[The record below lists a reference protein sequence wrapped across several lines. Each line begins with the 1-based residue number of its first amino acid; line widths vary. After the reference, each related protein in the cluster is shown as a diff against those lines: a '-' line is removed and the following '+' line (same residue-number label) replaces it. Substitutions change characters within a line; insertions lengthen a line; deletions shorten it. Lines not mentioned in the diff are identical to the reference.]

1 MVIAL
6 IGVLI
11 IALVIVIKSADVFVD
26 SIVEIGGALGISQII
41 LGVTASAIG
50 TSLPEFGSAVVAS
63 LTGSTD
69 LGVGTV
75 IGSNIWNIAGIL
87 GISAA
92 VAGMI
97 QTNKSGLLRD
107 WLMTLITGLILLFF
121 MLFGDISWPVAVV
134 MIVAYCFYLWIL
146 IKAQKKHSNETS
158 RLDESQE
165 KQLKE
170 NNNLEEDI
178 EKKSEEKVE
187 KNVTKKTYLYVLLG
201 IAGLIVGCRLL
212 VYSADEL
219 GSMFGI
225 SDMVMGLFVLA
236 VGTSIPELVVTL
248 SSAMKGL
255 HDLSLGTVLGSN
267 TFNILIGI
275 GIPALLLNVPVDR
288 ISLTFDAP
296 VMIFVTLLLMAL
308 IKMGKGKLNRW
319 GGIVLMITYMAY
331 AIIRIFDEIVK
342 VAEDEGVDLIV
353 LGTGKNIVDK
363 RLLGSVSEKVVH
375 SAPCTILLV
384 RTS

>member
-26 SIVEIGGALGISQII
+26 NIVEIGGALGISQII

-92 VAGMI
+92 VAGVI
-97 QTNKSGLLRD
+97 QTSKSGLHRD

-121 MLFGDISWPVAVV
+121 MLFGDISWLAAVV
-134 MIVAYCFYLWIL
+134 MIVAYCFYLWLL
-146 IKAQKKHSNETS
+146 IKAQKKHSDGTS
-158 RLDESQE
+158 HDESQE

-170 NNNLEEDI
+170 NNNLEEGI
-178 EKKSEEKVE
+178 EEKSEEKVG
-187 KNVTKKTYLYVLLG
+187 KNVSKKTYAYVLLG

-219 GSMFGI
+219 GGMFGI
-225 SDMVMGLFVLA
+225 SDMVMGLFILA
-236 VGTSIPELVVTL
+236 IGTSIPELVVTL

-275 GIPALLLNVPVDR
+275 GVPALLLNVPVDR

-319 GGIVLMITYMAY
+319 GGIILMITYMAY
-331 AIIRIFDEIVK
+331 AIVRIF
-342 VAEDEGVDLIV
+342 
-353 LGTGKNIVDK
+353 
-363 RLLGSVSEKVVH
+363 
-375 SAPCTILLV
+375 IL
-384 RTS
+384 S

>member
-1 MVIAL
+1 MFDI
-6 IGVLI
+6 IVLI
-11 IALVIVIKSADVFVD
+11 IVLVISLIIVIKSADVFVD

-92 VAGMI
+92 VAGVI
-97 QTNKSGLLRD
+97 QTNKSGLHRD

-121 MLFGDISWPVAVV
+121 MLFGDISWPAAVV

-146 IKAQKKHSNETS
+146 IKAQKKHSDETCPPDDS
-158 RLDESQE
+158 LE
-165 KQLKE
+165 KIKE
-170 NNNLEEDI
+170 NKLEEEI
-178 EKKSEEKVE
+178 GEKSEENVT
-187 KNVTKKTYLYVLLG
+187 KNVSKKTYLYVLLG
-201 IAGLIVGCRLL
+201 LAGLIVGCRLL

-219 GSMFGI
+219 GGMFGI

-275 GIPALLLNVPVDR
+275 GVPALLLNVPVDK

-331 AIIRIFDEIVK
+331 AIIRIF
-342 VAEDEGVDLIV
+342 
-353 LGTGKNIVDK
+353 
-363 RLLGSVSEKVVH
+363 
-375 SAPCTILLV
+375 IL
-384 RTS
+384 S

>member
-26 SIVEIGGALGISQII
+26 NIVEIGGALGISQII

-63 LTGSTD
+63 LSGSTD

-92 VAGMI
+92 VAGVI
-97 QTNKSGLLRD
+97 QTNKSGLHRD

-121 MLFGDISWPVAVV
+121 MLFGDISWLAAVV
-134 MIVAYCFYLWIL
+134 MIVAYCFYLWLL
-146 IKAQKKHSNETS
+146 IKAQKKHSDETS
-158 RLDESQE
+158 QDEIQE

-170 NNNLEEDI
+170 NNNLEGI
-178 EKKSEEKVE
+178 EEKSEENVG
-187 KNVTKKTYLYVLLG
+187 KNVSKKTYAYVLLG

-219 GSMFGI
+219 GGMFGI
-225 SDMVMGLFVLA
+225 SDMVMGLFILA
-236 VGTSIPELVVTL
+236 IGTSIPELVVTL

-275 GIPALLLNVPVDR
+275 GVPALLLNVPVDR

-319 GGIVLMITYMAY
+319 GGIILMITYMAY
-331 AIIRIFDEIVK
+331 AIIRIF
-342 VAEDEGVDLIV
+342 
-353 LGTGKNIVDK
+353 
-363 RLLGSVSEKVVH
+363 
-375 SAPCTILLV
+375 ILA
-384 RTS
+384 

>member
-92 VAGMI
+92 VAGVI
-97 QTNKSGLLRD
+97 QTNKAGLTRD

-121 MLFGDISWPVAVV
+121 MLFGDISWPAAVV

-146 IKAQKKHSNETS
+146 IKAQKKHSDETS
-158 RLDESQE
+158 RQDEIQE
-165 KQLKE
+165 EQLKE

-178 EKKSEEKVE
+178 VKKFDENVS
-187 KNVTKKTYLYVLLG
+187 KNVSKKTYLYVLIG

-219 GSMFGI
+219 GGMFGI

-236 VGTSIPELVVTL
+236 IGTSIPELVVTL

-275 GIPALLLNVPVDR
+275 GVPALLLNVPVDR

-331 AIIRIFDEIVK
+331 AIIRIF
-342 VAEDEGVDLIV
+342 
-353 LGTGKNIVDK
+353 
-363 RLLGSVSEKVVH
+363 
-375 SAPCTILLV
+375 IL
-384 RTS
+384 S